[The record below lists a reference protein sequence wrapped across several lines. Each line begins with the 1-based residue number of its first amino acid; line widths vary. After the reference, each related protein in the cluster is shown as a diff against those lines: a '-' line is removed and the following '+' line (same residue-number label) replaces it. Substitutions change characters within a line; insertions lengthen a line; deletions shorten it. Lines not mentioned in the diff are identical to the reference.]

1 MIDYENYSRA
11 LVDLDTGE
19 AIPINDN
26 DMLSITSA
34 KVIEYL
40 KKTKEINKG
49 KRFTKAIDFPFRE
62 ISKCNLTKSSYDVL
76 MVMLGSLGFGAYSGF
91 VIKRKNNCFDGFMN
105 GKELQEL
112 TLCSNSAFKNA
123 ILQLRNKEIIKT
135 IPAIKGRGNNYIV
148 NPFIATHDKRIPT
161 RIFKMFENTKFNYTK
176 ECSQLDS
183 KELKARIKEERKKTP
198 EQIEEEMKGTIFIDS
213 IDLGEDTQE
222 KR

>member
-26 DMLSITSA
+26 DRVSITSA

-49 KRFTKAIDFPFRE
+49 KRFTKAIDCPFRQ
-62 ISKCNLTKSSYDVL
+62 IAQCNLTKSSYDVL

-105 GKELQEL
+105 GKELQAL
-112 TLCSNSAFKNA
+112 TLCSNSAFKGA
-123 ILQLRNKEIIKT
+123 IKQLRNEEIIKT
-135 IPAIKGRGNNYIV
+135 IPAIKGQGYNIIL

-176 ECSQLDS
+176 ESSQLDS
-183 KELKARIKEERKKTP
+183 KELDKRIKEERKKTP
-198 EQIEEEMKGTIFIDS
+198 EQIKEKMESVAFIDS
-213 IDLGEDTQE
+213 IDLSEYTQE